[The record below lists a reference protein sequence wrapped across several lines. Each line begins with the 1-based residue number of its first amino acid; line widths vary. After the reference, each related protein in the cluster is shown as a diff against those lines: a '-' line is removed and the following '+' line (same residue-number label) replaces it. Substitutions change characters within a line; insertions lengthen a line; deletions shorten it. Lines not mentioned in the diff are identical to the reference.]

1 MNPRSKLWMFL
12 LVLVLIIPLGL
23 QAQSSSEL
31 VASMTVLKAGVEVR
45 RVDTAAWVPVDKE
58 SLVGVGDDIRT
69 DASGSAL
76 ITFFADGVD
85 TMLLPNT
92 EYVIQRFEGDG
103 TSYQLSVEVLLG
115 QTQQR
120 IARALD
126 AGSSYE
132 VTTPTMSL
140 AARGTAFAVR
150 VDESGQRAAMLVTK
164 GTVQADADSQNAAV
178 PPDYGIR
185 RLADKPLSDV
195 VKASTFDQLDAALDG
210 CSVVVT
216 TPDDVSIN
224 VRIAPSTDAQQIGT
238 VLASQI
244 DTFYGKTETTD
255 WYRIAFQGY
264 YGWVLSSTAKIAN
277 TCAGLRVFPDNYG
290 PEDGSRFTPPIDVA
304 TPEATPSVA
313 ATSEPA
319 N

>member
-1 MNPRSKLWMFL
+1 MKPRSKLWML
-12 LVLVLIIPLGL
+12 LLLLGLIIPMGL
-23 QAQSSSEL
+23 HAQSSSDL
-31 VASMTVLKAGVEVR
+31 VASMTVLQAGVEVR
-45 RVDTAAWVPVDKE
+45 RVDTAAWVPINKE
-58 SLVGVGDDIRT
+58 TLVGVGDDIRT

-85 TMLLPNT
+85 TTLLPNT
-92 EYVIQRFEGDG
+92 EYVIQRFQGDG
-103 TSYQLSVEVLLG
+103 TSYQLSVQVLLG

-120 IARALD
+120 IERALD
-126 AGSSYE
+126 AGSSYQ

-150 VDESGQRAAMLVTK
+150 VDEDGQRAAMLVTK
-164 GTVQADADSQNAAV
+164 GTVQANADSQNAAV

-185 RLADKPLSDV
+185 RLADAALSDV
-195 VKASTFDQLDAALDG
+195 VQASTFDQLDAALDG

-224 VRIAPSTDAQQIGT
+224 VRLAPSKDAQEIGT
-238 VLASQI
+238 VLAAKIGS
-244 DTFYGKTETTD
+244 FFGKTETTG

-264 YGWVLSSTAKIAN
+264 YGWVLSSSATVASD
-277 TCAGLRVFPDNYG
+277 CAGLRVFPDNYG
-290 PEDGSRFTPPIDVA
+290 PEDTSRYTPPIQMA
-304 TPEATPSVA
+304 TPEAAATVA